1 MSRSLVVPI
10 VKLEKVREHP
20 NADKLE
26 LANVLGYQMAIPKG
40 KYKTGDMVVYFPA
53 DTLLP
58 AEWADKFGCRDF
70 LKGSDKD
77 RVGKIRLRGE
87 PSFGLVVDI
96 PEGLD
101 AALGDNVADYFG
113 CKKYEPPIKTTAG
126 DATKYDERIDPFVER
141 YTDIENGRIFTD
153 VFEEGEEVV
162 VTEKLHGS
170 NVKVGIVKDVDIFAG
185 SMNYRRKRPV
195 KPKWVAKTIWQK
207 IWAWVFGIPNI
218 DAEFEDD
225 EMRRN
230 TYWHPWTIKGVQ
242 NLINELAETYNVVI
256 LYGEMIGSSVQKL
269 NYGIPK
275 SQGIGF
281 RAFDLK
287 VDGKYLD
294 WHEFKELCD
303 KHNVPT
309 VPVLSEGTFSFD
321 LVTKLADGKS
331 TLEGASHIREG
342 VVVKPVKE
350 RIDVKI
356 GRAVLKYIGTEY
368 ELSKYAKE
376 DSKDV

>member
-1 MSRSLVVPI
+1 MSRSLVVP
-10 VKLEKVREHP
+10 VVELENVRNHP
-20 NADKLE
+20 NADKLD
-26 LANVLGYQMAIPKG
+26 LADVLGYQMAIPKG
-40 KYKTGDMVVYFPA
+40 KYKSGDKVVYFPA

-58 AEWADKFGCRDF
+58 EEWADKFGCRDF
-70 LKGSDKD
+70 LKGKEKD

-96 PEGLD
+96 PEGLEAD
-101 AALGDNVADYFG
+101 LGDNVADYFG

-126 DATKYDERIDPFVER
+126 DAAKYNDLIDPFIER
-141 YTDIENGRIFTD
+141 YTDIENGRIFVD
-153 VFEEGEEVV
+153 VFEDGEEVI

-170 NVKVGIVKDVDIFAG
+170 NCKVGTVKDVDIFAG
-185 SMNYRRKRPV
+185 SMSYRRKRPV

-207 IWAWVFGIPNI
+207 IWAWAFGIPNI
-218 DAEFEDD
+218 DAEFDD
-225 EMRRN
+225 EEMRRN
-230 TYWHPWTIKGVQ
+230 TYWHPWTIKGVEE
-242 NLINELAETYNVVI
+242 LINELAETYNVVI
-256 LYGEMIGSSVQKL
+256 LYGEVIGGSVQKL
-269 NYGIPK
+269 TYGIPK
-275 SQGIGF
+275 GQGIGF

-294 WHEFKELCD
+294 WGEFKELCD

-309 VPVLSEGTFSFD
+309 VPVLYRGAFSID
-321 LVTKLADGKS
+321 KVKELADGES

-350 RIDVKI
+350 RTDIKI

-368 ELSKYAKE
+368 ELSKHAKE
-376 DSKDV
+376 DATDV